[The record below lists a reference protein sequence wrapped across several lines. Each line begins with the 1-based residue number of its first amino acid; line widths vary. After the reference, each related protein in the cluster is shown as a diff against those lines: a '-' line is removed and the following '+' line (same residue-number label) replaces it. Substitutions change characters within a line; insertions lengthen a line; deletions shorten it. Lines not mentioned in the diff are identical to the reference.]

1 MLYKEYGQTG
11 KKVSILGFG
20 GMRFESIDDR
30 ETCAALL
37 VEAARAG
44 VNYFDTAP
52 AYFGIKSEE
61 AFGLGFKE
69 LKRLGLPFYC
79 ATKTGKS
86 VEKEIRE
93 EIEQQL
99 KRLGLDAIDFYHIWC
114 VTSLENW
121 EQRKKNGVL
130 KTFQK
135 LKEEGLIRHICVSTH
150 LLGDD
155 TDELL
160 REGIIEGVLL
170 GYSAYNFSFRQA
182 ALKAIAKRKL
192 GCVVMNPLGG
202 GVIPRTRKL
211 FDFIRHSERRIG
223 RRSATAV
230 SSSRTMKS
238 RRPAGRGQS
247 PHLHDALKAVEGYR
261 EIPAL
266 EIERIKGGISDAFQD
281 LCTGCQYC
289 ESCPEGIPVSKFM
302 GAYNMKQL
310 YGKDQG
316 VLDMLKW
323 HWNLPPEEAEKCIGC
338 GQCEDLCTQ
347 HLSIVKRL
355 EENRPCGGGQSGEVM
370 IIEIGRNPKPDPN
383 SSKRIDC
390 MQGPLRSG
398 IFP

>member
-30 ETCAALL
+30 ETCASLL

-160 REGIIEGVLL
+160 QEGIVEGVLL

-182 ALKAIAKRKL
+182 ALRAIARRNL

-202 GVIPRTRKL
+202 GVIPKNPEL
-211 FDFIRHSERRIG
+211 FDFIRTRKDESVVEAALRFLFAHEEIT
-223 RRSATAV
+223 TALLGV
-230 SSSRTMKS
+230 GNR
-238 RRPAGRGQS
+238 Q
-247 PHLHDALKAVEGYR
+247 HLHDALKAVEGYR

-266 EIERIKGGISDAFQD
+266 EIERIKGGISEAFQD

-323 HWNLPPEEAEKCIGC
+323 HWNLPAEEAEKCIGC

-355 EENRPCGGGQSGEVM
+355 EEIANA
-370 IIEIGRNPKPDPN
+370 GRAAKAG
-383 SSKRIDC
+383 K
-390 MQGPLRSG
+390 
-398 IFP
+398 